1 MQIKIII
8 HHRGSHGT
16 YGSLCITANLR
27 EAGTLVSV
35 NTVAAHMRPMDLSGI
50 SPRTFKVTTTT
61 ADYEAVFPPDLVDRK
76 FDQRNLNAVWTS
88 DITYLAYGSKL
99 AFLCTIRDEHSRRV
113 LNFATAD
120 HMSSELVVQ
129 ALQQAVFTR
138 KYGCAGTIFHTY
150 RGSQFTS
157 KQFMCLLLLG
167 NPEPKF
173 YAFSRYQVLSNIMSG
188 IQVAFFESR
197 L

>member
-1 MQIKIII
+1 MSVSRSKITTEDKVQSTHRVIDSGRTVTEVASELGWVEVTLGNWVTQRRSKLTTTQQVRAELQIKIII

-99 AFLCTIRDEHSRRV
+99 AFLCTIRDEHSRS
-113 LNFATAD
+113 L
-120 HMSSELVVQ
+120 
-129 ALQQAVFTR
+129 
-138 KYGCAGTIFHTY
+138 
-150 RGSQFTS
+150 RG
-157 KQFMCLLLLG
+157 
-167 NPEPKF
+167 
-173 YAFSRYQVLSNIMSG
+173 VI
-188 IQVAFFESR
+188 
-197 L
+197 